1 MLSLLLPYHQNHRT
15 TTGTI
20 TSSKYNDERMN
31 ESRLAVLLLV
41 YKPTA
46 AACAT
51 ALLEDYG
58 PGCSENRHSSSFC
71 QFACSHPA
79 AVAGTANAYIDS
91 YADIITVVAVDPTT
105 MTATTT
111 ATTTTTT
118 TTTTTITTPTT
129 IDTTTKALLPLI
141 LLLLLLQCCRRCA
154 KRVTKLLRLLLLLL
168 RMATAQVSA
177 REVRLSTLG
186 KDKSNLG
193 KHKLQGRLEGKPS
206 HI

>member
-129 IDTTTKALLPLI
+129 IDTTTKALLPL
-141 LLLLLLQCCRRCA
+141 L
-154 KRVTKLLRLLLLLL
+154 LLLLLL

-186 KDKSNLG
+186 KDKSNPG